1 MTKPFPKRGEVW
13 WVDAGMAAKTRPCV
27 VLTDPPG
34 EQDVDVFT
42 VVFHT
47 TKLRGNRWQII
58 IPKPFLKE
66 GAFDVQE
73 VNTVSRWRLES
84 RLGEL
89 TPAELDAV
97 LDRLAERLG
106 I

>member
-27 VLTDPPG
+27 VLTDAPG

-47 TKLRGNRWQII
+47 TKLRGNRW
-58 IPKPFLKE
+58 
-66 GAFDVQE
+66 
-73 VNTVSRWRLES
+73 
-84 RLGEL
+84 
-89 TPAELDAV
+89 
-97 LDRLAERLG
+97 
-106 I
+106 